1 MSTMQSINPVTED
14 VIATYTPHTRDQVD
28 QAIAR
33 SHDRFGSWRKTT
45 FEERSEL
52 MRKAAGV
59 LRDST
64 GKWAR
69 LMTQE
74 MGKTLAS
81 ATSEVEKCAW
91 VCDFYADRAAALL
104 TPELIQTDA
113 ALSMRRFDPLGP
125 LLAIMPWNFP
135 FWQVFRFAAPYLMA
149 GNTGLL
155 KHASNTQGC
164 ALAIEEIFK
173 KAGFPDDVFQTLVIG
188 SDLVEEV
195 IADTRVRGVT
205 LTGSE
210 PAGRAVGELAGK
222 HLKPSVL
229 ELGGSDPFIILKD
242 ADLQQAAEQAATARL
257 INAGQSCIAAKRF
270 IVEDA
275 VYDDFLEAFAD
286 VLCQKTVGDPMDED
300 TDMGPMARAD
310 LRDDLHEQLQKS
322 VKQGARLVLGGTFD
336 PSQKGFYYPVTLLA
350 EVTQDHAAFKEET
363 FGPLAPVIRAKDAD
377 DAIRL
382 ANASDLGLGASL
394 WTSDLHHALE
404 LIPHIEAG
412 HVAVNG
418 MVKSDPRLP
427 FGGIKDSGYGREL
440 SREGILEFMN
450 TKTVWI
456 K

>member
-1 MSTMQSINPVTED
+1 MTPMKSINPATQA
-14 VIATYTPHTRDQVD
+14 VIATYTPHTKEEVD
-28 QAIAR
+28 QALTR
-33 SHDRFGSWRKTT
+33 SAERFKSWRQTS
-45 FEERSEL
+45 FEERAEL
-52 MRKAAGV
+52 MRKAADV
-59 LRDST
+59 LREST

-74 MGKTLAS
+74 MGKTLVS
-81 ATSEVEKCAW
+81 ATAEVEKCAW
-91 VCDFYADRAAALL
+91 VCDFYADRAEALL
-104 TPELIQTDA
+104 TPQLIKTDA
-113 ALSMRRFDPLGP
+113 SLSMRRFDPLGP
-125 LLAIMPWNFP
+125 LLAVMPWNFP

-164 ALAIEEIFK
+164 ALAIEQVFK

-195 IADTRVRGVT
+195 IADSRIRGVT
-205 LTGSE
+205 ITGSE
-210 PAGRAVGELAGK
+210 PAGRAVGEQAGR

-229 ELGGSDPFIILKD
+229 ELGGSDPFIVLAD
-242 ADLQQAAEQAATARL
+242 ADLKEAATQGARSRL

-275 VYDDFLEAFAD
+275 VYDDFLDHFAQALRQQ
-286 VLCQKTVGDPMDED
+286 VVGDPMQEE
-300 TDMGPMARAD
+300 TDVGPMARED

-322 VKQGARLVLGGTFD
+322 VDQGARLVFGGEFD
-336 PSQKGFYYPVTLLA
+336 PDATGFYYPVTLLA
-350 EVTQDHAAFKEET
+350 EVTEHHTAFEEET
-363 FGPLAPVIRAKDAD
+363 FGPLAPVIRAKDAT

-382 ANASDLGLGASL
+382 ANASDLGLGANL
-394 WTSDLHHALE
+394 WTEDLHRALA
-404 LIPHIEAG
+404 LVPHIESG

-418 MVKSDPRLP
+418 IVKSDPRLP
-427 FGGIKDSGYGREL
+427 FGGVKNSGYGREL
-440 SREGILEFMN
+440 AQEGILAFMN